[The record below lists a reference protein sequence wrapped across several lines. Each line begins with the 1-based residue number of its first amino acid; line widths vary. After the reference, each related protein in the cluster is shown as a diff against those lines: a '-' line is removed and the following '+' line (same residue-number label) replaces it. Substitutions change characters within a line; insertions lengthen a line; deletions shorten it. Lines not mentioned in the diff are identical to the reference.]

1 MFSSKLNSFNPIIGF
16 DLPSKALLWSHL
28 WEEILNFALDTHQ
41 FLYFHSTSFFLL
53 KLERIFTVNSLL
65 QSLWSL
71 ALLQGKNFPHII
83 SFFIALGSA
92 KLFSTTFL
100 ANIPKCD
107 PANIAAFQPS
117 QTNNIPNHHPNHTS
131 WNRKKLAQ
139 TAFLPNK
146 LGRKVSKSWQF
157 LLQQNCENHK
167 YLINFV
173 TQCKLNSIRGPT
185 VHFFRVH
192 S

>member
-1 MFSSKLNSFNPIIGF
+1 MGGDIKFCPWYTPIFIFS
-16 DLPSKALLWSHL
+16 
-28 WEEILNFALDTHQ
+28 LNFLFSAEAGKNLYCQ
-41 FLYFHSTSFFLL
+41 FLVAVKSCT
-53 KLERIFTVNSLL
+53 
-65 QSLWSL
+65 L
-71 ALLQGKNFPHII
+71 ARENFPHII